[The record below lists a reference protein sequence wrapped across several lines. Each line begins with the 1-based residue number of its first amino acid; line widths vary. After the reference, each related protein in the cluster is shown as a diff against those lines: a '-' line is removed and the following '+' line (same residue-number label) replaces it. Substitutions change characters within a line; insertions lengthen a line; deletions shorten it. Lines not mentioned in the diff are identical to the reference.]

1 MEIVMLTT
9 AGAIRMDGSRSDERR
24 SRQVAS
30 QSVRRDL
37 SAFDKPWSGQDR
49 VPPYDHKGGR
59 PSWRAPGSH
68 STSSRLSII
77 SFPAAIEIAA

>member
-49 VPPYDHKGGR
+49 VPPYDHRGATIVAGA
-59 PSWRAPGSH
+59 WLAFYVITAIH
-68 STSSRLSII
+68 HFISSGN
-77 SFPAAIEIAA
+77 